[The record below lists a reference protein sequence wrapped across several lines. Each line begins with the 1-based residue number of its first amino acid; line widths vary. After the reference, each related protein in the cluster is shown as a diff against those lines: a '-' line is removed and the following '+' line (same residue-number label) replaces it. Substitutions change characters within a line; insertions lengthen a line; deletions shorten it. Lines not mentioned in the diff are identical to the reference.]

1 MSQLTTVA
9 RPYAKAAFDYAVEKS
24 AVEKNAI
31 DNWLAQLTFAAEV
44 SKDATI
50 YDYISGGASTE
61 QAITLFLNVCGE
73 QVDNEGQNFLKIMAE
88 NKRLLV
94 LPQVLSKFADLKA
107 EYEQPI
113 LVDVTSAV
121 EITAAQITSLS
132 AALEQRLARKVKLN
146 CKVDASIIS
155 GLIIKA
161 GDTVIDGSIQG
172 KLNRLATT
180 LQS

>member
-9 RPYAKAAFDYAVEKS
+9 RPYAKAAFDFAVE
-24 AVEKNAI
+24 ANAI
-31 DNWLAQLTFAAEV
+31 DSWLAQLTFAAEV

-73 QVDNEGQNFLKIMAE
+73 QVDSKGQNFIKIMAE
-88 NKRLLV
+88 NKRLLA
-94 LPQVLSKFADLKA
+94 LPQVLAQFCELKA
-107 EYEQPI
+107 EYEQTI
-113 LVDVTSAV
+113 VVDVTSAV
-121 EITAAQITSLS
+121 ELTSAQATSLS
-132 AALEQRLARKVKLN
+132 AALEKRLARKVKLN
-146 CKVDASIIS
+146 CKVDATIIS
-155 GLIIKA
+155 GLIIEA
-161 GDTVIDGSIQG
+161 GDMVIDGSIAG